1 MISPF
6 GGSSK
11 ISGVVNLLF
20 INARTAQEVDS
31 VQTQVQQL
39 LHRRHRI
46 GPREDDDFTVRSLSE
61 IAQASESASAVMTL
75 LLAAV
80 ASISLLV
87 GGIGIMKIMLVSVT
101 ERREKSESAWR
112 SARGGCRYFFS
123 SWWSPR
129 CSVSWADSR
138 VSRWE

>member
-20 INARTAQEVDS
+20 IKARTAQEVDS

-61 IAQASESASAVMTL
+61 IAKPRKVP
-75 LLAAV
+75 
-80 ASISLLV
+80 
-87 GGIGIMKIMLVSVT
+87 
-101 ERREKSESAWR
+101 
-112 SARGGCRYFFS
+112 AR
-123 SWWSPR
+123 
-129 CSVSWADSR
+129 
-138 VSRWE
+138 